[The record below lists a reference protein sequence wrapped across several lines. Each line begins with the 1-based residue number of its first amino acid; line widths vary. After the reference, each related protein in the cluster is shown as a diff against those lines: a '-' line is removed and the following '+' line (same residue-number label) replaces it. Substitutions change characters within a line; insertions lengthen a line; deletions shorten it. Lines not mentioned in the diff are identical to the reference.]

1 MRILYL
7 TPFLPEPAAS
17 HGGGS
22 YLSAL
27 ADGMKE
33 QAELGLVHIRH
44 PGESLAPNAT
54 FSFQS
59 SVHYEGAPTGA
70 RHQLRMLWRW
80 RNRPLLAAKY
90 WQPELR
96 RHLLQAIQDF
106 QPDVAL
112 VELAQMAQYLPLL
125 HGTPTVFTDHEAGQ
139 PANAST
145 GLGKQA
151 DLRDNRLW
159 RRYIRKYYRQAD
171 LIQALTYED
180 ATALSEIVD
189 REVLVRPPTLK
200 IPPATCAPGKAPP
213 RALFLGDYRHGP
225 NPHAA
230 KILAT
235 EVWPLVRA
243 VCPNAE
249 LLLAGPN
256 EHLIEELDR
265 LPGIQILGFVPDL
278 MELLGRVRLVLAPL
292 WSGRGFRVKNATA
305 LSYGVPIIT
314 NELGS
319 RGCRAP
325 DPACIIAESAQ
336 DLAKAAL
343 RHLES
348 PELASAAGE
357 LAREWACENYAPT
370 AVARL
375 QLDRAKKLVS

>member
-33 QAELGLVHIRH
+33 QANLGLVHIRH
-44 PGESLAPNAT
+44 LGETLHPNPTFSWQRSANYRGAPNGP
-54 FSFQS
+54 S
-59 SVHYEGAPTGA
+59 
-70 RHQLRMLWRW
+70 HQLRMLWRW
-80 RNRPLLAAKY
+80 RNQPLLAAKY
-90 WQPELR
+90 WQPDLHQ
-96 RHLLQAIQDF
+96 HLLHAIRDF

-112 VELAQMAQYLPLL
+112 VELAQMAQYLPSLS
-125 HGTPTVFTDHEAGQ
+125 GIPTVFTDHEAGQ

-145 GLGKQA
+145 GMGRQA
-151 DLRDNRLW
+151 DRRDNRLW
-159 RRYIRKYYRQAD
+159 LRYIRKYYRQAN
-171 LIQALTYED
+171 LIQALTQED
-180 ATALSEIVD
+180 AAALSEIVD
-189 REVLVRPPTLK
+189 REVLVRPPTLN
-200 IPPATCAPGKAPP
+200 IPPTACEPGKAPP

-225 NPHAA
+225 NPDAA

-243 VCPNAE
+243 ACPNAE

-256 EHLIEELDR
+256 EHLIRELDQ
-265 LPGIQILGFVPDL
+265 LPGVKILGFVPDL

-305 LSYGVPIIT
+305 LSFGVPVVT

-325 DPACIIAESAQ
+325 DPACIIAENVQ

-348 PELASAAGE
+348 AEFASAAGE
-357 LAREWACENYAPT
+357 LARDWACANYAPV

-375 QLDRAKKLVS
+375 QLDRAEQLLQ

>member
-1 MRILYL
+1 
-7 TPFLPEPAAS
+7 
-17 HGGGS
+17 
-22 YLSAL
+22 
-27 ADGMKE
+27 MKE

-44 PGESLAPNAT
+44 PGESLTPNTT
-54 FSFQS
+54 FSWQS
-59 SVHYEGAPTGA
+59 SASYGGAPTGA
-70 RHQLRMLWRW
+70 GHQLRMLWLW

-90 WQPELR
+90 WQPQLR
-96 RHLLQAIQDF
+96 KHLQHAIQDF

-125 HGTPTVFTDHEAGQ
+125 NRIPTVFTDHEAGQ
-139 PANAST
+139 PANAHT
-145 GLGKQA
+145 GMGRQA

-159 RRYIRKYYRQAD
+159 RSYIRKYYRQAN
-171 LIQALTYED
+171 LIQALTRED
-180 ATALSEIVD
+180 ATALSEILD
-189 REVLVRPPTLK
+189 REVLVRPPTLT
-200 IPPATCAPGKAPP
+200 IPPATCAPGQAPP

-256 EHLIEELDR
+256 EQLIGELDN
-265 LPGIQILGFVPDL
+265 LPGVQILGFVPDL
-278 MELLGRVRLVLAPL
+278 MELLGGVRLVLAPL

-325 DPACIIAESAQ
+325 DPACIVAESVQ

-348 PELASAAGE
+348 AEFASAAGE
-357 LAREWACENYAPT
+357 LAGEWAAANYAPA

-375 QLDRAKKLVS
+375 QLDRAEELLS